1 MISSFFGKTKPINY
15 IILLVFL
22 FGFYWIVHLYLFQRR
37 YGPDQLLGQAVVL
50 GCLMFTIFLVDF
62 IVKRNKLSRT
72 NSLAPMYYTLLI
84 VVFPEVLID
93 PNGIFC
99 SFFLLL
105 SIRRILSLRSLKDI
119 KLKLFDATLWIMVAS
134 LFYEWAILYLI
145 LVFVAIY
152 FYDAKNIRNWLIPF
166 VAAIT
171 FALISIAILVL
182 RNDPYSL
189 FDHYDFNYDFNW
201 TLFFD
206 SGKSLILVV
215 YVVLVLLSGFLAY
228 LKLGTIGVGKLVTMR
243 LVLLLFILGSVIYL
257 LNSTADN
264 HPILITFFPAMVFIT
279 TYVESIKKDR
289 IKEMVLLVSVAVPF
303 FVLITHIL
311 LK

>member
-1 MISSFFGKTKPINY
+1 YKNRKTGMISSFFGKTKPINY

-22 FGFYWIVHLYLFQRR
+22 FGFYWIVHLYLFHKR
-37 YGPDQLLGQAVVL
+37 YWSDQLLGQAVVI
-50 GCLMFTIFLVDF
+50 GCLMFTIYLVDF
-62 IVKRNKLSRT
+62 IVKRNKLLMTTSFA
-72 NSLAPMYYTLLI
+72 SMYYTLLI

-93 PNGIFC
+93 SNGIFC

-189 FDHYDFNYDFNW
+189 FDHYDFNYDFNC

-257 LNSTADN
+257 LNST
-264 HPILITFFPAMVFIT
+264 
-279 TYVESIKKDR
+279 
-289 IKEMVLLVSVAVPF
+289 
-303 FVLITHIL
+303 
-311 LK
+311 

>member
-1 MISSFFGKTKPINY
+1 
-15 IILLVFL
+15 
-22 FGFYWIVHLYLFQRR
+22 
-37 YGPDQLLGQAVVL
+37 
-50 GCLMFTIFLVDF
+50 
-62 IVKRNKLSRT
+62 
-72 NSLAPMYYTLLI
+72 MYYTLLI

-105 SIRRILSLRSLKDI
+105 SVRRILSLRSLKDI
-119 KLKLFDATLWIMVAS
+119 KLKLFDATIWIMVAS
-134 LFYEWAILYLI
+134 LFYEWALLYLI

>member
-1 MISSFFGKTKPINY
+1 
-15 IILLVFL
+15 
-22 FGFYWIVHLYLFQRR
+22 
-37 YGPDQLLGQAVVL
+37 
-50 GCLMFTIFLVDF
+50 
-62 IVKRNKLSRT
+62 
-72 NSLAPMYYTLLI
+72 
-84 VVFPEVLID
+84 
-93 PNGIFC
+93 
-99 SFFLLL
+99 LL
-105 SIRRILSLRSLKDI
+105 SVRRILSLRSLKDI

-134 LFYEWAILYLI
+134 LFYEWALLYLL